1 MPDAASLKKMVVQH
15 IELFQT
21 PVESI
26 GTDKGYYSKDNE
38 KLALDFGVKAVA
50 IQRPNRKLNNAPDN
64 PISQEQLEAL
74 ENRRA
79 GIEPIIGHLKRH
91 WQMGR
96 SRMKSDRTTESSGYA
111 SMLGFNLR
119 QMIRYLT
126 GEAVMIT

>member
-1 MPDAASLKKMVVQH
+1 MHVNECNCEAC
-15 IELFQT
+15 I
-21 PVESI
+21 ESI

-74 ENRRA
+74 KNRRA

-96 SRMKSDRTTESSGYA
+96 SRMKSDQTTESSGYA

-119 QMIRYLT
+119 QMMRYLT
-126 GEAVMIT
+126 GEAVVASTG

>member
-1 MPDAASLKKMVVQH
+1 MVVQH

-50 IQRPNRKLNNAPDN
+50 IQRPNRKLNDAPVN

-91 WQMGR
+91 WQMSR

-111 SMLGFNLR
+111 SMLGFNLK